1 MWMGER
7 WEGSHKEAM
16 AYRWR
21 SEDNS
26 VESVL
31 SFYYVDWRDQTP
43 GTCFV
48 DQAGLEYGDLP
59 AFASQVWGG

>member
-26 VESVL
+26 PKSVFSSHSVFL
-31 SFYYVDWRDQTP
+31 
-43 GTCFV
+43 GTELRLL
-48 DQAGLEYGDLP
+48 GLFGNY
-59 AFASQVWGG
+59 